1 MKKNKKMMV
10 VFLAP
15 ALIIFAIVYVYP
27 VIRTILMSF
36 FSVERP
42 SAAMSTWSFNGLAN
56 YQKIFS
62 ANLFQNAMMNIFRIW
77 FIGGIAVMALSLLMA
92 VILTSGVRFKSF
104 FRAMIYMP
112 NVISAVALAAMWIY
126 YAFDQRFGLFHN
138 FFKALGLDGL
148 ARIKWLGGDMKFW
161 AMLIAFCFA
170 AVGYYMLI
178 WISGI
183 EKIPQDLFE
192 AATID
197 GANKFRQ
204 FTHITLPLLKGT
216 FKMNLTFW
224 SINSVA
230 FFVWTKMFS
239 PVTTESSTVVPMTY
253 MYDIV
258 FGSKSVRVT
267 DAGAGAAVGCVLA
280 LFVMIVFFIMN
291 RLVKDDDLEY

>member
-15 ALIIFAIVYVYP
+15 ALIMFSIVYLYP
-27 VIRTILMSF
+27 VARTILMSF
-36 FSVERP
+36 FAVERP
-42 SAAMSTWSFNGLAN
+42 SAPMAEWTFNGFAN
-56 YQKIFS
+56 YGKIFEATVFKRS
-62 ANLFQNAMMNIFRIW
+62 MLNIFRIW
-77 FIGGIAVMALSLLMA
+77 CVGGVFVMVLSLLMA

-112 NVISAVALAAMWIY
+112 NVVSAVALAAMWIY

-138 FFKALGLDGL
+138 FFKALGMDNL
-148 ARIKWLGGDMKFW
+148 ARIKWLGGDTKFW

-204 FTHITLPLLKGT
+204 FTNITLPLLKGT
-216 FKMNLTFW
+216 FKMNMTFW

-253 MYDIV
+253 MYDTV
-258 FGSKSVRVT
+258 FGSKSVRQT

-280 LFVMIVFFIMN
+280 LVVMIVFFVIN
-291 RLVKDDDLEY
+291 RIVKDDDLEY

>member
-15 ALIIFAIVYVYP
+15 ALIMFSIVYIYP
-27 VIRTILMSF
+27 VIRTILMSLF
-36 FSVERP
+36 AVERP
-42 SAAMSTWSFNGLAN
+42 SAAMSEWTFNGIEN
-56 YQKIFS
+56 YAKIFN
-62 ANLFQNAMMNIFRIW
+62 ANVFKTSMLNILRIW
-77 FIGGIAVMALSLLMA
+77 LIGGIVVMILSLLMA

-112 NVISAVALAAMWIY
+112 NVVSAVALAAMWIY

-138 FFKALGLDGL
+138 FFAALGLDSL

-161 AMLIAFCFA
+161 AMLIAFCFG

-204 FTHITLPLLKGT
+204 FTNITLPLLKGT
-216 FKMNLTFW
+216 FKMNMTFW

-239 PVTTESSTVVPMTY
+239 PVTTENSTVVPMTY

-258 FGSKSVRVT
+258 FGSKTIRQT
-267 DAGAGAAVGCVLA
+267 DAGAGAAVGCILA
-280 LFVMIVFFIMN
+280 LVVMVVFFVIN
-291 RLVKDDDLEY
+291 RIVKDDDLEY